1 MAETLI
7 AEGVMWDLTSLGI
20 YEDQFAEGDRGILDL
35 HLSIT
40 PSDFIVSTLE
50 AAIRGAGVILEGIDV
65 IPGDSSH
72 MRIRFQKGV
81 APLAIVAIA
90 VAAVILIFGA
100 IMSWKLFQVSP
111 TTITWQ
117 IVLIIVL
124 AIVAASVVTVLIAR
138 TGRVKAGKVIVGR

>member
-1 MAETLI
+1 MVEVLI
-7 AEGVMWDLTSLGI
+7 AEGGMWDLTGI
-20 YEDQFAEGDRGILDL
+20 GQYEDQFAEGDRGILDL

-40 PSDFIVSTLE
+40 PPDFVVSALE
-50 AAIRGAGVILEGIDV
+50 SAIRGAGVILEGIDV

-90 VAAVILIFGA
+90 VAAIILIFGA
-100 IMSWKLFQVSP
+100 IMAWKLFQISP

-138 TGRVKAGKVIVGR
+138 SGRVKAGKLTVGR